1 MSHSSFVLSN
11 ELASGKAVTK
21 LKKPAEDV
29 EAKLHEEKECADN
42 DQDVG

>member
-1 MSHSSFVLSN
+1 VS
-11 ELASGKAVTK
+11 EDAAEKATK
-21 LKKPAEDV
+21 IESLNLKKPAEDV

>member
-1 MSHSSFVLSN
+1 MSITTEKPIKTESLN
-11 ELASGKAVTK
+11 